1 MDGDDLDLVLGA
13 GHLFDHE
20 PTREATAA
28 FLCREGHH
36 LLLAFLDTSPVG
48 FVSGIEVIHPDKG
61 AEMLLYEPALA
72 TYLSAGADLTSAA
85 QVVEW
90 SFLAR

>member
-61 AEMLLYEPALA
+61 TEMLLYEL
-72 TYLSAGADLTSAA
+72 GVD
-85 QVVEW
+85 
-90 SFLAR
+90 